1 MTSAKMLC
9 RLALASSLL
18 AGAAHAATPRIR
30 ADGDVQLATTRLE
43 WTLDGPFA
51 LRRIELV
58 IRNPHD
64 RPLEATVQ
72 LPLAADERLHGYAL
86 DVEGVLRDAVPV
98 ERIQARAAF
107 EDTVRRRVDPALAEK
122 DAGNRYGIRVFP
134 VPAHGERRLRID
146 VASLATREACGW
158 RHRLDAELPT
168 GGKVQARATATTRPV
183 PAGTTAAA
191 WRKAA
196 DGYAATWQDGADAPA
211 VCLAAPLEDAAFRA
225 DFDDGLQ
232 MHWLEVPARN
242 PALSLATGTPPARVE
257 VVWDASYS
265 MLGVDRT
272 AELEL
277 LSRQLRG
284 RPVEV
289 TLSVLRETVQRRHVR
304 IATPAELDRFL
315 AELAAEQ
322 PDGATALPDWR
333 ADPQAEQILVFSDGV
348 ATLPGAVEPA
358 AGAPVFVIARHL
370 ADPAMARLLTRSGGQ
385 VLDLATLSPERALQ
399 ALRAMPLLQAR
410 LGPMDGG
417 WHVEHYAVNSGALR
431 ACHVAPQPD
440 EAPSLKIAHAAP
452 GGARVHAHSAATK
465 RTSPLA
471 AFWCATWQAEDL
483 EAQPGRNRAALAALG
498 ERFGV
503 ANRETSLLVLES
515 DDDYVRFG
523 ILPPQADAALRDR
536 ILRQRGQAE
545 ARRAAAWAENREAI
559 QRGWQARMD
568 WWNRPFPKDDPRPR
582 WAEQRKREEAERLRA
597 QRQEAREL
605 RAMPAGAPVPMV
617 AQAAAADAMAP
628 SPPPAPP
635 TADAGATPS
644 VIGMQLQAVTM
655 DSPYVAELRTA
666 QAANALYGRYLDLRT
681 QYGQSPAFHFDVAQR
696 LFELGDATLGWRV
709 LSNLL
714 ELLPNDPSSLRL
726 VAYRLQEAGMQAQ
739 AVALLRK
746 IRDLSPD
753 EPQSFRDLALALRA
767 PDTCREAVDLL
778 DHVVETPWSP
788 RFADIGVIALAE
800 RNDLRTRCPVD
811 AAADAGDPL
820 RQPLPVGL
828 RVTLRWDLDDTDIDL
843 HVTDPNGEEVYYSHR
858 ESYQGGAISRDF
870 TAGYGP
876 EEFVLRDPKPGEY
889 RVAVHYYG
897 SRLAKLSRG
906 ATVNVALQTGFGT
919 PGMREASISLRLL
932 EQSGNVA
939 VGSFVVQPGG
949 RLQVVDD
956 KASP

>member
-1 MTSAKMLC
+1 MTSIALLG
-9 RLALASSLL
+9 RLALLSTLL
-18 AGAAHAATPRIR
+18 ASAANAANPQLR
-30 ADGDVQLATTRLE
+30 ADGDVQLSATRLE

-58 IRNPHD
+58 VRNPHD

-98 ERIQARAAF
+98 ERVKARTAF
-107 EDTVRRRVDPALAEK
+107 EDTVRQRVDPALAEK
-122 DAGNRYGIRVFP
+122 DAGNRYSIRVFP

-146 VASLATREACGW
+146 VASLAAREACGW
-158 RHRLDAELPT
+158 RHRLEAGLPM
-168 GGKVQARATATTRPV
+168 GNRVQARATATTRPV
-183 PAGTTAAA
+183 PSGSTAAA

-196 DGYAATWQDGADAPA
+196 DGYAVTWLAGADAPG
-211 VCLAAPLEDAAFRA
+211 VCLAAPLENAAFRA

-242 PALSLATGTPPARVE
+242 PAFSLATGTPPARIE

-265 MLGVDRT
+265 MLDVDRT
-272 AELEL
+272 AELAL
-277 LSRQLRG
+277 LSRHLRG

-289 TLSVLRETVQRRHVR
+289 TLSVLRETVQRRQVR
-304 IATPAELDRFL
+304 ITTPAELDRFL
-315 AELAAEQ
+315 AGLAAEQ

-333 ADPQAEQILVFSDGV
+333 ADPQAGQILVFSDGV
-348 ATLPGAVEPA
+348 ATLPGAVEPT
-358 AGAPVFVIARHL
+358 AGAPVFVIARHI
-370 ADPAMARLLTRSGGQ
+370 ADPAVARLLTRSGGQ
-385 VLDLATLSPERALQ
+385 VLDLATLSPEHALQ
-399 ALRAMPLLQAR
+399 ALRAMPLLQAQ
-410 LGPMDGG
+410 LGPLDGG
-417 WHVEHYAVNSGALR
+417 WHVEHSAVNSGALR
-431 ACHVAPQPD
+431 ACHIAPQPG

-452 GGARVHAHSAATK
+452 GGARVHVHSAATK
-465 RTSPLA
+465 RASPLA

-483 EAQPGRNRAALAALG
+483 EAQPGRNRTALAALG

-536 ILRQRGQAE
+536 ILRQRSQAE
-545 ARRAAAWAENREAI
+545 ARQAAAWAENREAI
-559 QRGWQARMD
+559 QRGWQARQD

-605 RAMPAGAPVPMV
+605 RAMPAGMPAPMM
-617 AQAAAADAMAP
+617 AEAAAADAIP
-628 SPPPAPP
+628 PPPAPAAP
-635 TADAGATPS
+635 AADAAATPAA
-644 VIGMQLQAVTM
+644 IGMQLQAVTM

-666 QAANALYGRYLDLRT
+666 QAADRLYARYLDLRT
-681 QYGQSPAFHFDVAQR
+681 QYGQSPAFHFDIAQR
-696 LFELGDATLGWRV
+696 LIELGDTALGWRV

-714 ELLPNDPSSLRL
+714 ELMPNDPSSLRL

-746 IRDLSPD
+746 IRDLAPD
-753 EPQSFRDLALALRA
+753 EPQSFRDLGLALRA
-767 PDTCREAVDLL
+767 PDTCREALDLL
-778 DHVVETPWSP
+778 DHVVDTPWSP

-800 RNDLRTRCPVD
+800 RNDLRTRCPTD

-828 RVTLRWDLDDTDIDL
+828 RATLRWDLDDTDIDL
-843 HVTDPNGEEVYYSHR
+843 HVTDPNGEEVYYGHR

-906 ATVNVALQTGFGT
+906 ATVNIALQTGFGT
-919 PGMREASISLRLL
+919 PAMREASISLRLL
-932 EQSGNVA
+932 EQSGTVA
-939 VGSFVVQPGG
+939 VGSFKVQPDGH
-949 RLQVVDD
+949 LQVLD
-956 KASP
+956 APPAE